1 MGVIDLSPP
10 DLPDIDVPP
19 PPAAPA
25 ASAGSRSDGR
35 MPAAAKAPP
44 ALVTAFESAALKYDI
59 PLNIIMALGE
69 QESRY
74 NPGALGTPT
83 QWGRAKGLM
92 QFLDSTAAR
101 LGINPFDPIQSID
114 AAAMQ
119 LRDRLNRGYSMADAV
134 KEHFAGPDRKK
145 WGSKTARYGEEVLAR
160 AARLKGELAP
170 RYAGRPPSG
179 GPWYAPGA
187 EKGTGSGEVSA
198 DAVSALVGKPSRAK
212 PTSLADT
219 IENPNDV
226 RNIIARRES
235 EAQRKPDEAGLSE
248 VRHPEG
254 TFGNAL
260 AGAATSSGEAL
271 KQAGQ
276 GIRMQF
282 EDAAGPALDR
292 WIARNMPNAPGLS
305 LEGQREAFGR
315 TNTQA
320 DFERSQARA
329 NAATP
334 QFESWWADA
343 AYGGLQSLIQTTP
356 GVAAGIVMGPAAGLS
371 ILGGQTQAQ
380 SYAKYRA
387 RGASP
392 GMALAGGAGEGIV
405 EAGTEMIPMG
415 WLADKFGKVGLRK
428 FLSEYLLREMPTEQV
443 ATFLQDAIDT
453 AVANPDK
460 TWGDFWGE
468 RLDAA
473 GKTAVATLMQSGAF
487 AGANAALGRLA
498 REDVAQSLG
507 MPSSPAPT
515 AQEDAPQPAPPDPM
529 APAEPS
535 PPAPAAPAEPE
546 PVVPP
551 APAPSGPLGRALARG
566 QTPPIQSNSVPNPLD
581 PNAPLAPLVLATDG
595 TEYPVRL
602 LGETDDAIWVKT
614 EGGEELQIPR
624 TDIEAGHVRLVDPAA
639 VKPDLTAEAPA
650 PAPADELPEVVAPAT
665 QPQAPGNL
673 KEELTGSPQDLANS
687 ASDIAEGMKGMA
699 VGISDGLVDMYHA
712 QASAGAVKD
721 KSGTTSPILQ
731 VAKKVRERRGGAE
744 LTRDEVEAIARAVD
758 GVTVTGK
765 ERQAALRGIVE
776 QFAPDR
782 VDPETG
788 EIVEQAAQP
797 APKEPPADPVASMSE
812 EELRA
817 RLRYLASQARTNA
830 GWSKPLLAEKK
841 RVEAAIDAINEAR
854 KASAG
859 AIKAAEAQ
867 AATSPLNDLPE
878 PTEAQK
884 EAGNYSK
891 GHVAI
896 GGLDVS
902 IENPAGTSRR
912 PEWPPL
918 RYTYGYVKRSEGA
931 DGDHVDVFLGP
942 KAADPT
948 NPVFIVDQVNKD
960 GSFDEHKVMVGF
972 GDKGAARRGYLANYE
987 KGWTGLGDI
996 TEMSFDDF
1004 RTWVKDPERTIAPA
1018 GTKVAAAKA
1027 VEPQTP
1033 AAVVEMPSAS
1043 ETPPPTSAPA
1053 VTKPAVKRRA
1063 TDKKNPNP
1071 FVRDG
1076 ERYTVSQDVDYLSA
1090 GATYE
1095 IESAGK
1101 RSAYFRNVERGGGT
1115 PLNNYAIERAM
1126 RDGVMS
1132 IAPEVV
1138 AVAEPGVDPAVG
1150 KVSPAEQGA
1159 TLDAPPAATAA
1170 PVPPA
1175 ESAQTTDDVFS
1186 SNKLFTADKV
1196 EAARARLREK
1206 MNRINSGIDPEVL
1219 VDGMTIAGAYIEAGM
1234 RKFADYA
1241 AAMRADFGERITPYL
1256 LSFWEGA
1263 RNYPGLDTAGM
1274 STPKESRAA
1283 HAELLKPGLPAEEAV
1298 TLGTEVA
1305 RPKREKPAAAGSR
1318 KLRDWGVDRIDGW
1331 MPVEGGENI
1340 DTGEGLKDGL
1350 KDAFLGDA
1358 AAYMRAVAAALRPL
1372 GFEPHPNAK
1381 GEASNPVARR
1391 TGGVAVSG
1399 DVTLHLRHP
1408 ANGTNI
1414 FAIVGAG
1421 SLRGVVPTDGAGV
1434 SLMYRVS
1441 TKEGDKQ
1448 ATAGTNRWAPV
1459 DLSAIDLADT
1469 IAWEVERGQPEIVR
1483 DEVLP
1488 AEEEEAPTATAA
1500 TPPAKIED
1508 FGEKLLGARK
1518 DYAQSLKERMAEAEG
1533 IDVSAEPLSVSWPE
1547 PNYQKLLEDGVE
1559 DYVVASVRALRDA
1572 VPAKP
1577 QKAWKLKG
1585 WAENVRQLRDYAN
1598 GLLNNTETGTAF
1610 RALVK
1615 EPGGKRA
1622 MEELEGAIDL
1632 YLAAGHGQSLK
1643 GLSVRFHHYS
1653 LYRGERDVSIW
1664 AVEKRAKGTG
1674 WSNWPQE
1681 IATGQTKQ
1689 EAIDGF
1695 LAKLATGGLAPK
1707 DSGRAVRFDIYSKR
1721 GVAQRFFIGKK
1732 IGTEY
1737 VDLQS
1742 FDTAAEARTYLR
1754 ANQDALV
1761 AQLTAYRDIPPERRT
1776 VNAPRVGVDH
1786 RSGGDVTPE
1795 LFAERFGFRGVQF
1808 GNYVEDQRRQEDL
1821 NEAYDALL
1829 DMAGVLNV
1837 PARSLSLGGQLG
1849 LAFGARGKGGVGA
1862 ASAHYEP
1869 GNVVINLTKGRGAG
1883 SLAHEWWHALDNYF
1897 SRMGGNAAGF
1907 LTDTG
1912 AADENVRPEMV
1923 WAFRNVMEAIRKSAI
1938 LMRSKELDKRRTRAY
1953 WATDVEM
1960 SARTFESYV
1969 IARLADAEHANDYLA
1984 NVVSPEAFLIPE
1996 AYPYPT
2002 AEEMPAIRAAFD
2014 EFFQAIEARPVG
2026 DDIALFSEAAEP
2038 IAAGDMFASPD
2049 ALKATLDK
2057 SKFGPAIQRWI
2068 DAGRIVLHQSADTL
2082 PIGASRASIR
2092 AFLDGDPVV
2101 TLKGDEFAPDGYPL
2115 TSKVTRWYR
2124 ENGGETVETPGIGE
2138 VSIDAVAVKNSVS
2151 HGLGR
2156 AKAAAFAAVPDV
2168 LRRGKIVHSEPMVG
2182 AYGGGTAYFVAAPIR
2197 MGNQDMIEIVMIRSD
2212 NNAQRMYVH
2221 EVALREVLRQPTF
2234 KTSAYAAEAGMR
2246 SGAGAGAL
2254 RSILQNIYAAK
2265 PEDDASLASQAQ
2277 SGVQGLTT
2285 PDGRIHLVADQLT
2298 EATALP
2304 VLLHEMFHAGVEPLL
2319 GEAKWKPLIQRL
2331 GRLYSNATGLL
2342 VSGER
2347 DVSPFWLA
2355 ALDRVDRA
2363 RPPAAYTA
2371 EEFGAYAIEERAK
2384 LPAGI
2389 RDVVDRLLGVF
2400 KAWMLRRF
2408 GAQAGRVT
2416 SAQLQSLAI
2425 AALRSQP
2432 VAVTN
2437 EAGEV
2442 RYSRRGPTVEEIDAA
2457 TPSIVRS
2464 KLTDAMGGDFNV
2476 LATLPHDVLAG
2487 EFALDHNLTAMKDY
2501 LKLKRQMDSARD
2513 TWHGKTAEVAKAW
2526 LIFQKTA
2533 GNKVNQDMMDLMH
2546 EATLA
2551 GVDPAKP
2558 FVSILTPQDREA
2570 LAAGPD
2576 ASGFEEASERAQI
2589 DRQRRSDHS
2598 DLSKTWDAL
2607 PKKARELYVRVRDT
2621 YREMS
2626 DAFEKALL
2634 DNLSKALDIR
2644 HRQVKDTYDAEV
2656 IRIADSDLSEEAKQA
2671 AFDEAD
2677 KVYNRESRVQRYAKG
2692 ARMTRLR
2699 AFFETRNISGPYF
2712 PLARFG
2718 NYFATARDKE
2728 SGDIVGFSRFETE
2741 GAQQA
2746 FVAEMKKEGYAVEHG
2761 VLGAGGGLRDQV
2773 DPQFVVDVET
2783 ILEGADIS
2791 DAVRD
2796 AVWQRW
2802 LETLPDMSLRK
2813 SRIHRKGTAGFT
2825 TDAMRAFANH
2835 MFHGSHQLARLQHA
2849 LDMEDALDQAEKQA
2863 ERAKD
2868 PNRAKMIVNEMR
2880 RRHAFTM
2887 NPTGSPW
2894 SQFATSMAFIWFLSW
2909 RPSAALA
2916 NLGQTA
2922 VMGVPMLAA
2931 YEGSYRSM
2939 ARASFELTK
2948 ALKDFAAGR
2957 GHAQNAASLSADE
2970 KRAMEAA
2977 YETGVI
2983 DRTQSHDLAGLS
2995 ETGIK
3000 YRPGPAILMEVIS
3013 WSFHHTERLNRE
3025 VTFLAAYRMAR
3036 RKGEGHEQ
3044 AIDTAGDLTWKSHFN
3059 YTNTAR
3065 PRFMQGDV
3073 AKMFLVFR
3081 NFQVNM
3087 LARLIRDTHQAFKGR
3102 SAAERKQARI
3112 QLIGVTGMMMF
3123 SAGITGTWGYGIT
3136 MAIAQAIGA
3145 LMGSDDDPEEEFK
3158 ASVRAT
3164 LGNRLGNAALEGVP
3178 GATLGI
3184 SLSERIGMPDLW
3196 FRSPDRELEGRA
3208 AWEYYA
3214 MQSMGAAVAMG
3225 GNWWAGIDQAVNE
3238 GQIYRGIETAAPN
3251 AIKDPMRLYR
3261 YASEGAVS
3269 LKGDIVKDE
3278 FSTLELFYQ
3287 ALGFTPASLA
3297 RQYEENRANKNKEQR
3312 ITDRRRRILVDFD
3325 KAVRAGSSTADVEKR
3340 IDLFNEAHPSWA
3352 IKAKDVR
3359 RSLRSRERRRAEM
3372 RNGIYI
3378 NPKLAGEMRF
3388 EAADGGGE
3396 EAQE

>member
-1 MGVIDLSPP
+1 MAKSIFQLSPLDAETQRQSQGMGVIDLSPP

-25 ASAGSRSDGR
+25 VSAGARSDGR

-219 IENPNDV
+219 IENPNDL

-235 EAQRKPDEAGLSE
+235 EAQRKPDEGNLMPGQRPGVGDQFRSDVKRGVANVGNLGVGLAALGADLVGADDTADALLQRYIANEAENADKNPAVIGTYKNVHDLGDAGRYALEAVGENLPMLVPSLLSGGLGAIAARKAAERGVVKFIDAQIAKGVSRE
-248 VRHPEG
+248 VAERQAAQFV
-254 TFGNAL
+254 TRRAT
-260 AGAATSSGEAL
+260 AGAAGGAAASSVGMESGSIYGDTFSETGKKAPGLAL
-271 KQAGQ
+271 AFGVPAGLL
-276 GIRMQF
+276 
-282 EDAAGPALDR
+282 DAIEPVYALRRVAGPAVD
-292 WIARNMPNAPGLS
+292 
-305 LEGQREAFGR
+305 Q
-315 TNTQA
+315 
-320 DFERSQARA
+320 
-329 NAATP
+329 
-334 QFESWWADA
+334 
-343 AYGGLQSLIQTTP
+343 
-356 GVAAGIVMGPAAGLS
+356 
-371 ILGGQTQAQ
+371 
-380 SYAKYRA
+380 
-387 RGASP
+387 
-392 GMALAGGAGEGIV
+392 LAGGIIRRIGREAGTQFLI
-405 EAGTEMIPMG
+405 EAGTEGLQTLLEQAPKSIETGQPYWTEELLDQVIDAG
-415 WLADKFGKVGLRK
+415 LKGGIGGGVIGAGSGALSGRARPAPAD
-428 FLSEYLLREMPTEQV
+428 P
-443 ATFLQDAIDT
+443 AID
-453 AVANPDK
+453 AAAISAMSPSQ
-460 TWGDFWGE
+460 
-468 RLDAA
+468 AA
-473 GKTAVATLMQSGAF
+473 GDVD
-487 AGANAALGRLA
+487 AGAA
-498 REDVAQSLG
+498 RTAPVPAEPPV
-507 MPSSPAPT
+507 SPAPQ
-515 AQEDAPQPAPPDPM
+515 A
-529 APAEPS
+529 
-535 PPAPAAPAEPE
+535 AAPAPE
-546 PVVPP
+546 PVAPP
-551 APAPSGPLGRALARG
+551 PPPPSGPLGRALARA
-566 QTPPIQSNSVPNPLD
+566 PIAAPVSTLVPT
-581 PNAPLAPLVLATDG
+581 PLAEDATPQRRVLEADG
-595 TEYPVRL
+595 VNVPVQL
-602 LGETDDAIWVKT
+602 LGETGDALWVRT
-614 EGGEELQIPR
+614 ESGEELQIPR

-639 VKPDLTAEAPA
+639 VKPNLTAEAPA
-650 PAPADELPEVVAPAT
+650 PAPAEELSEVVAPAP
-665 QPQAPGNL
+665 QPRMQDIQQEAP
-673 KEELTGSPQDLANS
+673 
-687 ASDIAEGMKGMA
+687 AS
-699 VGISDGLVDMYHA
+699 S
-712 QASAGAVKD
+712 
-721 KSGTTSPILQ
+721 
-731 VAKKVRERRGGAE
+731 R
-744 LTRDEVEAIARAVD
+744 
-758 GVTVTGK
+758 
-765 ERQAALRGIVE
+765 
-776 QFAPDR
+776 
-782 VDPETG
+782 ETG
-788 EIVEQAAQP
+788 EMFDAETGEVMIAPAKPARPAKVKPSPSTQNTLPAEVESDTAA
-797 APKEPPADPVASMSE
+797 ASMSE
-812 EELRA
+812 ADLRA

-830 GWSKPLLAEKK
+830 GWTKPLLAEKK

-854 KASAG
+854 EASAG

-1018 GTKVAAAKA
+1018 GTKVAAAKV
-1027 VEPQTP
+1027 VEPQAP
-1033 AAVVEMPSAS
+1033 EAVVEEPSAS

-1053 VTKPAVKRRA
+1053 VTKPATQRRP

-1115 PLNNYAIERAM
+1115 SLNNYVIERAM

-1132 IAPEVV
+1132 IAPEVA
-1138 AVAEPGVDPAVG
+1138 AVAEPDADRSVG

-1159 TLDAPPAATAA
+1159 TLDAPPAAIAA

-1219 VDGMTIAGAYIEAGM
+1219 VDGMTIAGAYIEAGV

-1274 STPKESRAA
+1274 STPEESRVA
-1283 HAELLKPGLPAEEAV
+1283 HAELLKPGLPVEEAV

-1305 RPKREKPAAAGSR
+1305 RPKRDKPAAAGSR

-1340 DTGEGLKDGL
+1340 ETGEGLKDGL

-1358 AAYMRAVAAALRPL
+1358 AAYMRSVAAALRPL

-1408 ANGTNI
+1408 ASGTNV

-1441 TKEGDKQ
+1441 TKKGDKQ

-1598 GLLNNTETGTAF
+1598 GLLNNTETGAEF

-1632 YLAAGHGQSLK
+1632 YLAAGHAQSLK

-1653 LYRGERDVSIW
+1653 LYRGERDVSLW

-1695 LAKLATGGLAPK
+1695 LAKLAAGGLAPK

-1721 GVAQRFFIGKK
+1721 GVAQRFYIGKK

-1754 ANQDALV
+1754 ENQDALV
-1761 AQLTAYRDIPPERRT
+1761 AQLAAYRDIPPERRT

-2168 LRRGKIVHSEPMVG
+2168 LRRGKIVHSEPLVG
-2182 AYGGGTAYFVAAPIR
+2182 ASDGGMAYFVAAPIR
-2197 MGNQDMIEIVMIRSD
+2197 MGNQDMVEIVMIKSSR
-2212 NNAQRMYVH
+2212 NAKRMYVH

-2234 KTSAYAAEAGMR
+2234 KTSGQAAGADVH

-2265 PEDDASLASQAQ
+2265 PEDDTSLASQAQ

-2319 GEAKWKPLIQRL
+2319 GEAKWKPLIRRL
-2331 GRLYSNATGLL
+2331 GRLYSNAAGLL

-2416 SAQLQSLAI
+2416 PAQLQSLAI

-2432 VAVTN
+2432 FAVTN

-2457 TPSIVRS
+2457 TPGFLAS
-2464 KLTDAMGGDFNV
+2464 KKADVGRWIHNKITDAMGGRFNI
-2476 LATLPHDVLAG
+2476 LALLPHDVLAA
-2487 EFALDHNLTAMKDY
+2487 EFALDHNLTAISDY
-2501 LKLKRQMDSARD
+2501 LELKQQMDSTRD

-2626 DAFEKALL
+2626 DAFEQALL

-2644 HRQVKDTYDAEV
+2644 HRQVKDTYDAEL

-2718 NYFATARDKE
+2718 DYFATARDKE

-2741 GAQQA
+2741 SAQQA

-2880 RRHAFTM
+2880 HRHAFTM
-2887 NPTGSPW
+2887 NPTGAPW
-2894 SQFATSMAFIWFLSW
+2894 SQRMTSLAFIWFLSW

-2922 VMGVPMLAA
+2922 VLGVPMLAA

-2948 ALKDFAAGR
+2948 ALKDFTEGY
-2957 GHAQNAASLSADE
+2957 GHAQNSSKLSDDE
-2970 KRAMEAA
+2970 KRAMVAA
-2977 YETGVI
+2977 YETGAI

-3000 YRPGPAILMEVIS
+3000 YRPGPAMAMEVIS

-3025 VTFLAAYRMAR
+3025 ITFLAAYRMAR
-3036 RKGEGHEQ
+3036 RKGERHEQ
-3044 AIDTAGDLTWKSHFN
+3044 ATKTAGQLTRKIHFN

-3065 PRFMQGDV
+3065 ARFMQGDV
-3073 AKMFLVFR
+3073 AKAVLVFR

-3112 QLIGVTGMMMF
+3112 QLIGVTGMMML

-3196 FRSPDRELEGRA
+3196 FRSPDREIEGRA

-3214 MQSMGAAVAMG
+3214 IQSMGAAVAMG
-3225 GNWWAGIDQAVNE
+3225 GNWWAGIDQAANE

-3251 AIKDPMRLYR
+3251 ALKDPMRLYR

-3340 IDLFNEAHPSWA
+3340 IDQFNEAHPSWA
-3352 IKAKDVR
+3352 IKPKDVR

>member
-1 MGVIDLSPP
+1 M
-10 DLPDIDVPP
+10 
-19 PPAAPA
+19 
-25 ASAGSRSDGR
+25 
-35 MPAAAKAPP
+35 
-44 ALVTAFESAALKYDI
+44 
-59 PLNIIMALGE
+59 
-69 QESRY
+69 
-74 NPGALGTPT
+74 
-83 QWGRAKGLM
+83 
-92 QFLDSTAAR
+92 
-101 LGINPFDPIQSID
+101 
-114 AAAMQ
+114 
-119 LRDRLNRGYSMADAV
+119 
-134 KEHFAGPDRKK
+134 
-145 WGSKTARYGEEVLAR
+145 
-160 AARLKGELAP
+160 
-170 RYAGRPPSG
+170 
-179 GPWYAPGA
+179 
-187 EKGTGSGEVSA
+187 
-198 DAVSALVGKPSRAK
+198 
-212 PTSLADT
+212 
-219 IENPNDV
+219 
-226 RNIIARRES
+226 
-235 EAQRKPDEAGLSE
+235 
-248 VRHPEG
+248 
-254 TFGNAL
+254 
-260 AGAATSSGEAL
+260 
-271 KQAGQ
+271 
-276 GIRMQF
+276 
-282 EDAAGPALDR
+282 
-292 WIARNMPNAPGLS
+292 
-305 LEGQREAFGR
+305 
-315 TNTQA
+315 
-320 DFERSQARA
+320 
-329 NAATP
+329 
-334 QFESWWADA
+334 
-343 AYGGLQSLIQTTP
+343 
-356 GVAAGIVMGPAAGLS
+356 
-371 ILGGQTQAQ
+371 
-380 SYAKYRA
+380 
-387 RGASP
+387 
-392 GMALAGGAGEGIV
+392 
-405 EAGTEMIPMG
+405 
-415 WLADKFGKVGLRK
+415 
-428 FLSEYLLREMPTEQV
+428 
-443 ATFLQDAIDT
+443 
-453 AVANPDK
+453 
-460 TWGDFWGE
+460 
-468 RLDAA
+468 
-473 GKTAVATLMQSGAF
+473 
-487 AGANAALGRLA
+487 
-498 REDVAQSLG
+498 
-507 MPSSPAPT
+507 
-515 AQEDAPQPAPPDPM
+515 
-529 APAEPS
+529 
-535 PPAPAAPAEPE
+535 
-546 PVVPP
+546 
-551 APAPSGPLGRALARG
+551 
-566 QTPPIQSNSVPNPLD
+566 
-581 PNAPLAPLVLATDG
+581 
-595 TEYPVRL
+595 
-602 LGETDDAIWVKT
+602 
-614 EGGEELQIPR
+614 
-624 TDIEAGHVRLVDPAA
+624 
-639 VKPDLTAEAPA
+639 
-650 PAPADELPEVVAPAT
+650 
-665 QPQAPGNL
+665 
-673 KEELTGSPQDLANS
+673 
-687 ASDIAEGMKGMA
+687 
-699 VGISDGLVDMYHA
+699 
-712 QASAGAVKD
+712 
-721 KSGTTSPILQ
+721 
-731 VAKKVRERRGGAE
+731 
-744 LTRDEVEAIARAVD
+744 
-758 GVTVTGK
+758 
-765 ERQAALRGIVE
+765 
-776 QFAPDR
+776 
-782 VDPETG
+782 
-788 EIVEQAAQP
+788 
-797 APKEPPADPVASMSE
+797 
-812 EELRA
+812 
-817 RLRYLASQARTNA
+817 
-830 GWSKPLLAEKK
+830 
-841 RVEAAIDAINEAR
+841 
-854 KASAG
+854 
-859 AIKAAEAQ
+859 
-867 AATSPLNDLPE
+867 
-878 PTEAQK
+878 
-884 EAGNYSK
+884 
-891 GHVAI
+891 
-896 GGLDVS
+896 
-902 IENPAGTSRR
+902 
-912 PEWPPL
+912 
-918 RYTYGYVKRSEGA
+918 KRSEGA

-1053 VTKPAVKRRA
+1053 VTKPAVERRP
-1063 TDKKNPNP
+1063 TSKKSPNP

-1115 PLNNYAIERAM
+1115 SLNNYVIERAM

-1138 AVAEPGVDPAVG
+1138 AVEEPEADRAVSEG
-1150 KVSPAEQGA
+1150 SPAEQGA
-1159 TLDAPPAATAA
+1159 TLDAPPVATAE

-1219 VDGMTIAGAYIEAGM
+1219 VDGMTIAGAYIEAGV

-1263 RNYPGLDTAGM
+1263 RNYPGLDTVGM
-1274 STPKESRAA
+1274 STPEDSRAA
-1283 HAELLKPGLPAEEAV
+1283 HAELVKPGLPAEEAV

-1358 AAYMRAVAAALRPL
+1358 AAYMRSVAAALRPL

-1381 GEASNPVARR
+1381 GEATNPVARR

-1408 ANGTNI
+1408 ASGTNV

-1441 TKEGDKQ
+1441 AKEGDKQ
-1448 ATAGTNRWAPV
+1448 ATSGTNRWAPV

-1483 DEVLP
+1483 GEVLP

-1533 IDVSAEPLSVSWPE
+1533 IDVSTEPLSVSWPE
-1547 PNYQKLLEDGVE
+1547 PNYQKLLDDGVE

-1598 GLLNNTETGTAF
+1598 GLLNNTETGAEF

-1632 YLAAGHGQSLK
+1632 YLAAGHAQSLK

-1653 LYRGERDVSIW
+1653 LYRGERDVSLW

-1721 GVAQRFFIGKK
+1721 GVAQRFYIGKK

-1754 ANQDALV
+1754 ENQDALV
-1761 AQLTAYRDIPPERRT
+1761 AQLAAYRDIPPERRT

-1837 PARSLSLGGQLG
+1837 PARALSLGGQLG

-2068 DAGRIVLHQSADTL
+2068 DAGRIVLHQSAETL

-2168 LRRGKIVHSEPMVG
+2168 LRRGKIVHSEPIAG
-2182 AYGGGTAYFVAAPIR
+2182 ARSEGTAYFVAAPIR
-2197 MGNQDMIEIVMIRSD
+2197 MGGQDMIEIVMIKSD
-2212 NNAQRMYVH
+2212 KNAKRMYVH

-2234 KTSAYAAEAGMR
+2234 KTSADAAEAGVR

-2265 PEDDASLASQAQ
+2265 PEDDTSLASQAQ

-2298 EATALP
+2298 DATALP

-2331 GRLYSNATGLL
+2331 GRLYSNAAGLL

-2416 SAQLQSLAI
+2416 PAQLQSLAI

-2432 VAVTN
+2432 FAVTN
-2437 EAGEV
+2437 ESGEV
-2442 RYSRRGPTVEEIDAA
+2442 RYSRRGPTVEAIDAA

-2464 KLTDAMGGDFNV
+2464 KMTDAMGGDFNV

-2644 HRQVKDTYDAEV
+2644 HRQVKDTYDAEL

-2718 NYFATARDKE
+2718 NYSATARDKE

-2894 SQFATSMAFIWFLSW
+2894 SQAATSMAFIWFLSW

-2931 YEGSYRSM
+2931 YDGSYRSM

-3044 AIDTAGDLTWKSHFN
+3044 AIDIAGDLTWKSHFN

-3112 QLIGVTGMMMF
+3112 QLIGVTGMMML

-3214 MQSMGAAVAMG
+3214 IQSMGAAVAMG

-3238 GQIYRGIETAAPN
+3238 GQIYRGVETAAPN

-3340 IDLFNEAHPSWA
+3340 IDQFNEAHPSWA

-3359 RSLRSRERRRAEM
+3359 RSLRARERRRAEM

-3378 NPKLAGEMRF
+3378 NPKLAGELRF
-3388 EAADGGGE
+3388 ESADGSGE
-3396 EAQE
+3396 GAE

>member
-25 ASAGSRSDGR
+25 VSAGARSDGR

-235 EAQRKPDEAGLSE
+235 EAQRKPDEGNLMPGQRPGVGDQFRSDVKRGVANVGNLGVGLAALGADLVGADDTADALLQRYIANEAENADKNPAVIGTYKNVHDLGDAGRYALEAVGENLPMLVPSLLSGGLGAVAARKAAERGVVKFIDAQIAKGVSRE
-248 VRHPEG
+248 VAERQAAQFV
-254 TFGNAL
+254 TRRAT
-260 AGAATSSGEAL
+260 AGAAGGAAASSVGMESGSIYGDTFSETG
-271 KQAGQ
+271 KK
-276 GIRMQF
+276 
-282 EDAAGPALDR
+282 
-292 WIARNMPNAPGLS
+292 APGLA
-305 LEGQREAFGR
+305 LAFGVP
-315 TNTQA
+315 A
-320 DFERSQARA
+320 GLL
-329 NAATP
+329 
-334 QFESWWADA
+334 DA
-343 AYGGLQSLIQTTP
+343 IEPVYALRR
-356 GVAAGIVMGPAAGLS
+356 VVGPAVD
-371 ILGGQTQAQ
+371 Q
-380 SYAKYRA
+380 
-387 RGASP
+387 
-392 GMALAGGAGEGIV
+392 LAGGIIRRIGREAGTQFLI
-405 EAGTEMIPMG
+405 EAGTEGLQTLLEQAPKSIETGQPYWTEELLDQVIDAG
-415 WLADKFGKVGLRK
+415 LKGGIGGGVIGAGSGALSGRARPAPAD
-428 FLSEYLLREMPTEQV
+428 P
-443 ATFLQDAIDT
+443 AID
-453 AVANPDK
+453 AAAISAMSPSQ
-460 TWGDFWGE
+460 
-468 RLDAA
+468 AA
-473 GKTAVATLMQSGAF
+473 GDVD
-487 AGANAALGRLA
+487 AGAA
-498 REDVAQSLG
+498 RTAPVPAEPPV
-507 MPSSPAPT
+507 SPAPQ
-515 AQEDAPQPAPPDPM
+515 A
-529 APAEPS
+529 
-535 PPAPAAPAEPE
+535 AAPAPE
-546 PVVPP
+546 PVAPP
-551 APAPSGPLGRALARG
+551 PPPPSGPLGRALARA
-566 QTPPIQSNSVPNPLD
+566 PIAAPVSTLVPT
-581 PNAPLAPLVLATDG
+581 PLAEDATPQRMVLEADG
-595 TEYPVRL
+595 VNVPVQL
-602 LGETDDAIWVKT
+602 LGETGDALWVRT
-614 EGGEELQIPR
+614 ESGEELQIPR

-650 PAPADELPEVVAPAT
+650 PAPAEELPEVVAPAP
-665 QPQAPGNL
+665 QPQTQDIQQEAP
-673 KEELTGSPQDLANS
+673 
-687 ASDIAEGMKGMA
+687 AS
-699 VGISDGLVDMYHA
+699 S
-712 QASAGAVKD
+712 
-721 KSGTTSPILQ
+721 
-731 VAKKVRERRGGAE
+731 
-744 LTRDEVEAIARAVD
+744 
-758 GVTVTGK
+758 
-765 ERQAALRGIVE
+765 
-776 QFAPDR
+776 
-782 VDPETG
+782 PETG
-788 EIVEQAAQP
+788 EMFDAETGEVMIAPAKPARPAKVKP
-797 APKEPPADPVASMSE
+797 APSAQNTAPAEVESNAAAASMSE
-812 EELRA
+812 ADLRA

-830 GWSKPLLAEKK
+830 GWTKPLLAEKK

-854 KASAG
+854 EASAD

-1004 RTWVKDPERTIAPA
+1004 RTWVKDPARTIAPA
-1018 GTKVAAAKA
+1018 GTKVSAAKV
-1027 VEPQTP
+1027 VEPQAP
-1033 AAVVEMPSAS
+1033 EAVVEEPSAS

-1053 VTKPAVKRRA
+1053 VTKPATQRRP

-1071 FVRDG
+1071 FVRDS

-1115 PLNNYAIERAM
+1115 SLNNYVIERAM

-1138 AVAEPGVDPAVG
+1138 AVAEPDADRSVG

-1219 VDGMTIAGAYIEAGM
+1219 VDGMTIAGAYIEAGV

-1263 RNYPGLDTAGM
+1263 RNYPDLDTAGM
-1274 STPKESRAA
+1274 STPEESRAA

-1358 AAYMRAVAAALRPL
+1358 AAYMRSVAAALRPL

-1408 ANGTNI
+1408 ASGTNV

-1469 IAWEVERGQPEIVR
+1469 IAWEVDRGQPEIVR
-1483 DEVLP
+1483 VQPTVKQDAAPDAGLGPASMISFLPANGTPGIELIREGDGFVSAVFRSDDGAAQGVVRVAESQDAKAAGDEISTFVTPEFRRQGIASQLYDALIDAGVPVDQISGTGDVTPDGSAFINARRASAEVRRRDEVP
-1488 AEEEEAPTATAA
+1488 EEEAP
-1500 TPPAKIED
+1500 
-1508 FGEKLLGARK
+1508 
-1518 DYAQSLKERMAEAEG
+1518 AEA
-1533 IDVSAEPLSVSWPE
+1533 SEP
-1547 PNYQKLLEDGVE
+1547 
-1559 DYVVASVRALRDA
+1559 
-1572 VPAKP
+1572 
-1577 QKAWKLKG
+1577 
-1585 WAENVRQLRDYAN
+1585 
-1598 GLLNNTETGTAF
+1598 
-1610 RALVK
+1610 
-1615 EPGGKRA
+1615 
-1622 MEELEGAIDL
+1622 
-1632 YLAAGHGQSLK
+1632 
-1643 GLSVRFHHYS
+1643 
-1653 LYRGERDVSIW
+1653 
-1664 AVEKRAKGTG
+1664 
-1674 WSNWPQE
+1674 
-1681 IATGQTKQ
+1681 
-1689 EAIDGF
+1689 
-1695 LAKLATGGLAPK
+1695 
-1707 DSGRAVRFDIYSKR
+1707 
-1721 GVAQRFFIGKK
+1721 
-1732 IGTEY
+1732 
-1737 VDLQS
+1737 
-1742 FDTAAEARTYLR
+1742 
-1754 ANQDALV
+1754 
-1761 AQLTAYRDIPPERRT
+1761 
-1776 VNAPRVGVDH
+1776 VN
-1786 RSGGDVTPE
+1786 
-1795 LFAERFGFRGVQF
+1795 
-1808 GNYVEDQRRQEDL
+1808 
-1821 NEAYDALL
+1821 
-1829 DMAGVLNV
+1829 
-1837 PARSLSLGGQLG
+1837 
-1849 LAFGARGKGGVGA
+1849 
-1862 ASAHYEP
+1862 
-1869 GNVVINLTKGRGAG
+1869 
-1883 SLAHEWWHALDNYF
+1883 
-1897 SRMGGNAAGF
+1897 
-1907 LTDTG
+1907 
-1912 AADENVRPEMV
+1912 
-1923 WAFRNVMEAIRKSAI
+1923 
-1938 LMRSKELDKRRTRAY
+1938 
-1953 WATDVEM
+1953 
-1960 SARTFESYV
+1960 
-1969 IARLADAEHANDYLA
+1969 
-1984 NVVSPEAFLIPE
+1984 
-1996 AYPYPT
+1996 
-2002 AEEMPAIRAAFD
+2002 
-2014 EFFQAIEARPVG
+2014 
-2026 DDIALFSEAAEP
+2026 DDIDLFSEALEP
-2038 IAAGDMFASPD
+2038 IPAGDMFASPD

-2168 LRRGKIVHSEPMVG
+2168 LRRGKIVHSEPLIG
-2182 AYGGGTAYFVAAPIR
+2182 ASDGGMAYFVAAPIR
-2197 MGNQDMIEIVMIRSD
+2197 MGNQDMVEIVMIKSSR
-2212 NNAQRMYVH
+2212 NAKRMYVH
-2221 EVALREVLRQPTF
+2221 EVALREVLRQPAF
-2234 KTSAYAAEAGMR
+2234 KTSGQAAGADVH

-2254 RSILQNIYAAK
+2254 RNILQNIYAAK

-2277 SGVQGLTT
+2277 AGVQGLTT

-2331 GRLYSNATGLL
+2331 GRLYSNAAGLL

-2416 SAQLQSLAI
+2416 PAQLQSLAI

-2432 VAVTN
+2432 FAVTN

-2457 TPSIVRS
+2457 TPGFLAS
-2464 KLTDAMGGDFNV
+2464 KKADVGRWIHNKITDAMGGRFNI
-2476 LATLPHDVLAG
+2476 LALLPHDVLAA
-2487 EFALDHNLTAMKDY
+2487 EFALDHNLTAISDY
-2501 LKLKRQMDSARD
+2501 LELKQQMDSTRD
-2513 TWHGKTAEVAKAW
+2513 TWHGKTADVAKSW
-2526 LIFQKTA
+2526 LIFQKTN
-2533 GNKVNQDMMDLMH
+2533 GNHVNQDMMDLMH
-2546 EATLA
+2546 DATLA

-2558 FVSILTPQDREA
+2558 FTSILTPQDRET

-2607 PKKARELYVRVRDT
+2607 PKKAKELYVRVRDT

-2644 HRQVKDTYDAEV
+2644 HRQVKDTYDAEM

-2718 NYFATARDKE
+2718 DYFATARDKE

-2741 GAQQA
+2741 SAQQA

-2880 RRHAFTM
+2880 HRHAFTM
-2887 NPTGSPW
+2887 NPTGAPW
-2894 SQFATSMAFIWFLSW
+2894 SQRMTSLAFIWFLSW

-2922 VMGVPMLAA
+2922 VLGVPMLAA

-2948 ALKDFAAGR
+2948 ALKDFTEGY
-2957 GHAQNAASLSADE
+2957 GHAQNSSKLSDDE
-2970 KRAMEAA
+2970 KRAMVAA
-2977 YETGVI
+2977 YETGAI

-3000 YRPGPAILMEVIS
+3000 YRPGPAMAMEVIS

-3025 VTFLAAYRMAR
+3025 ITFLAAYRMAR
-3036 RKGEGHEQ
+3036 RKGERHEQ
-3044 AIDTAGDLTWKSHFN
+3044 ATKTAGQLTRKIHFN

-3065 PRFMQGDV
+3065 ARFMQGDV
-3073 AKMFLVFR
+3073 AKAVLVFR

-3112 QLIGVTGMMMF
+3112 QLIGVTGMMML

-3214 MQSMGAAVAMG
+3214 IQSMGAAVAMG

-3278 FSTLELFYQ
+3278 FSSLELFYQ

-3340 IDLFNEAHPSWA
+3340 IDRFNEAHPSWA

>member
-1 MGVIDLSPP
+1 MGVIDLSTP

-19 PPAAPA
+19 PPASPA
-25 ASAGSRSDGR
+25 VSAGARSDGR

-170 RYAGRPPSG
+170 RYAGLPPSG

-187 EKGTGSGEVSA
+187 EKGAGSGEVSA
-198 DAVSALVGKPSRAK
+198 DAISAVVGKPSRAK

-219 IENPNDV
+219 IENPNDL

-235 EAQRKPDEAGLSE
+235 EGRRKPDEAGLSE

-507 MPSSPAPT
+507 MPSPPAPI
-515 AQEDAPQPAPPDPM
+515 AQEGAPQPA
-529 APAEPS
+529 APAPLASTEPS
-535 PPAPAAPAEPE
+535 VPAAAAPTEPV
-546 PVVPP
+546 PVVP
-551 APAPSGPLGRALARG
+551 PAPSGPLGRALARG

-581 PNAPLAPLVLATDG
+581 PNTPLAPLVLATDG
-595 TEYPVRL
+595 VEYPVRL

-639 VKPDLTAEAPA
+639 VKPDLTAEAPSPA
-650 PAPADELPEVVAPAT
+650 PSPAPADELQEVVSPAP

-673 KEELTGSPQDLANS
+673 KEELTGSTATDDLFDA
-687 ASDIAEGMKGMA
+687 D
-699 VGISDGLVDMYHA
+699 
-712 QASAGAVKD
+712 
-721 KSGTTSPILQ
+721 
-731 VAKKVRERRGGAE
+731 
-744 LTRDEVEAIARAVD
+744 
-758 GVTVTGK
+758 
-765 ERQAALRGIVE
+765 
-776 QFAPDR
+776 
-782 VDPETG
+782 TG
-788 EIVEQAAQP
+788 EVMVAPAKPARPAKVKPSPSTQNMAPAEVKSDTAA
-797 APKEPPADPVASMSE
+797 ASMSE
-812 EELRA
+812 ADLRA

-830 GWSKPLLAEKK
+830 GWTKPLLAEKK

-854 KASAG
+854 EAPSD

-948 NPVFIVDQVNKD
+948 NPVFIVDQVNQD
-960 GSFDEHKVMVGF
+960 GSFDEHKVMIGF

-1018 GTKVAAAKA
+1018 GTKVAAAKV
-1027 VEPQTP
+1027 VEPQAP
-1033 AAVVEMPSAS
+1033 EAVVEEPSAS

-1053 VTKPAVKRRA
+1053 VTKPATQRRP

-1115 PLNNYAIERAM
+1115 SLNNYVIERTM

-1132 IAPEVV
+1132 IAPEVA
-1138 AVAEPGVDPAVG
+1138 AVAEPDADRSVD

-1219 VDGMTIAGAYIEAGM
+1219 VDGMTIAGAYIEAGV

-1274 STPKESRAA
+1274 STPEESRVA

-1305 RPKREKPAAAGSR
+1305 TPKREKPAAAGSR

-1331 MPVEGGENI
+1331 MPLEGGENV

-1358 AAYMRAVAAALRPL
+1358 AAYMRSVAAALRPL

-1408 ANGTNI
+1408 ASGTNV

-1488 AEEEEAPTATAA
+1488 AEEEAPTATAA

-1598 GLLNNTETGTAF
+1598 GLLNNTETGAAF

-1632 YLAAGHGQSLK
+1632 YLAAGHAQSLK

-1653 LYRGERDVSIW
+1653 LYRGVRDVSLW

-1695 LAKLATGGLAPK
+1695 LAKLSAGGLAPK
-1707 DSGRAVRFDIYSKR
+1707 DSRRAVRFDIYSKR
-1721 GVAQRFFIGKK
+1721 GVAQRFYIGKK

-1754 ANQDALV
+1754 ENQDALV
-1761 AQLTAYRDIPPERRT
+1761 AQLAAYRDIPPERRT

-1912 AADENVRPEMV
+1912 AANENVRPEMV

-2168 LRRGKIVHSEPMVG
+2168 LRRGKIVHSEPIAG
-2182 AYGGGTAYFVAAPIR
+2182 ARSEGTAYFVAAPIR
-2197 MGNQDMIEIVMIRSD
+2197 MGGQDMIEIVMIKSD
-2212 NNAQRMYVH
+2212 KNAKRMYVH

-2234 KTSAYAAEAGMR
+2234 KTSADAAEAGVR

-2265 PEDDASLASQAQ
+2265 PEDDTSLASQAQ
-2277 SGVQGLTT
+2277 AGVQGLTT

-2331 GRLYSNATGLL
+2331 GRLYSNAAGLL

-2389 RDVVDRLLGVF
+2389 RDVIDRLLGVF

-2416 SAQLQSLAI
+2416 PAQLQSLAI

-2432 VAVTN
+2432 FAVTD
-2437 EAGEV
+2437 ERGEV

-2457 TPSIVRS
+2457 TPGFLAS
-2464 KLTDAMGGDFNV
+2464 KKADVGRWIHNKITDAMGGRFNI
-2476 LATLPHDVLAG
+2476 LALLPHDVLAA
-2487 EFALDHNLTAMKDY
+2487 EFALDHNLTAISDY
-2501 LKLKRQMDSARD
+2501 LELKQQMDSTRD
-2513 TWHGKTAEVAKAW
+2513 TWHGKTADVAKSW
-2526 LIFQKTA
+2526 LIFQKTN
-2533 GNKVNQDMMDLMH
+2533 GNHVNQDMMDLMH
-2546 EATLA
+2546 DATLA

-2558 FVSILTPQDREA
+2558 FTSILTPQDREA

-2598 DLSKTWDAL
+2598 DLSKAWDAL
-2607 PKKARELYVRVRDT
+2607 PKKAKEIYVRVRDT

-2644 HRQVKDTYDAEV
+2644 HRQVKDTYDAELM
-2656 IRIADSDLSEEAKQA
+2656 RIADSDLSEEAKQA

-2718 NYFATARDKE
+2718 DYFATARDKE

-2741 GAQQA
+2741 SAQQA

-2849 LDMEDALDQAEKQA
+2849 LDMEDSLDQAEKQA
-2863 ERAKD
+2863 ERTKD

-2880 RRHAFTM
+2880 HRHAFTM
-2887 NPTGSPW
+2887 NPTGAPW
-2894 SQFATSMAFIWFLSW
+2894 SQRMTSLAFIWFLSW

-2922 VMGVPMLAA
+2922 VLGVPMLAA

-2948 ALKDFAAGR
+2948 ALKDFTEGY
-2957 GHAQNAASLSADE
+2957 GHAQNSSKLSDDE
-2970 KRAMEAA
+2970 KRAMVAA
-2977 YETGVI
+2977 YETGAI

-3000 YRPGPAILMEVIS
+3000 YRPGPAMAMEVIS

-3025 VTFLAAYRMAR
+3025 ITFLAAYRMAR
-3036 RKGEGHEQ
+3036 RKGERHEQ
-3044 AIDTAGDLTWKSHFN
+3044 ATKTAGQLTRKIHFN

-3065 PRFMQGDV
+3065 ARFMQSDV
-3073 AKMFLVFR
+3073 AKAVLVFR

-3112 QLIGVTGMMMF
+3112 QLIGVTGMMML

-3196 FRSPDRELEGRA
+3196 FQSPDRELEGRA

-3214 MQSMGAAVAMG
+3214 IKSMGAAVAMG

-3325 KAVRAGSSTADVEKR
+3325 KAVRAGSSTADLEKR
-3340 IDLFNEAHPSWA
+3340 IDRFNEAHPSWA

-3388 EAADGGGE
+3388 QAADGGGE

>member
-25 ASAGSRSDGR
+25 VSAGAHSDGR

-187 EKGTGSGEVSA
+187 EKGAGSGDVSA

-219 IENPNDV
+219 IENPNDL

-235 EAQRKPDEAGLSE
+235 EAQRKPDEGNLMPGQRLGVGDQFRSDVKRGVANVGNLGVGLAALGADLVGADDTADALLQRYIANEAENADKNPAVIGTYKNVHDLGDAGRYALEAVGENLPMLVPSLLSGGLGAVAARKAAERGVVKFIDAQIAKGVSRE
-248 VRHPEG
+248 VAERQAAQFV
-254 TFGNAL
+254 TRRAT
-260 AGAATSSGEAL
+260 AGAAGGAAASSVGMESGSIYGDTFSETGKKAPGLAL
-271 KQAGQ
+271 AFGVPAGLL
-276 GIRMQF
+276 
-282 EDAAGPALDR
+282 DAIEPVYALRRVAGPAVD
-292 WIARNMPNAPGLS
+292 
-305 LEGQREAFGR
+305 Q
-315 TNTQA
+315 
-320 DFERSQARA
+320 
-329 NAATP
+329 
-334 QFESWWADA
+334 
-343 AYGGLQSLIQTTP
+343 
-356 GVAAGIVMGPAAGLS
+356 
-371 ILGGQTQAQ
+371 
-380 SYAKYRA
+380 
-387 RGASP
+387 
-392 GMALAGGAGEGIV
+392 LAGGIIRRIGREAGTQFLI
-405 EAGTEMIPMG
+405 EAGTEGLQTLLEQAPKSIETGQPYWTEELLDQVIDAG
-415 WLADKFGKVGLRK
+415 LKGGIGGGVIGAGSGALSGRARPAPAD
-428 FLSEYLLREMPTEQV
+428 P
-443 ATFLQDAIDT
+443 AIDAT
-453 AVANPDK
+453 AISAMSPSQ
-460 TWGDFWGE
+460 
-468 RLDAA
+468 AA
-473 GKTAVATLMQSGAF
+473 GDVD
-487 AGANAALGRLA
+487 AGAA
-498 REDVAQSLG
+498 RTAPVPAEPPV
-507 MPSSPAPT
+507 SPAPQ
-515 AQEDAPQPAPPDPM
+515 A
-529 APAEPS
+529 
-535 PPAPAAPAEPE
+535 AAPAPE
-546 PVVPP
+546 PVAPP
-551 APAPSGPLGRALARG
+551 PPPPSGPLGRALGRA
-566 QTPPIQSNSVPNPLD
+566 PIAAPVSTLVPT
-581 PNAPLAPLVLATDG
+581 PLAEDATPQRMVLEADG
-595 TEYPVRL
+595 VNVPVQL
-602 LGETDDAIWVKT
+602 LGETGDALWVRT
-614 EGGEELQIPR
+614 ESGEELQIPR

-639 VKPDLTAEAPA
+639 VKPNLTAEAPA
-650 PAPADELPEVVAPAT
+650 PAPAEELSEVVAPAP
-665 QPQAPGNL
+665 QPQMQDIQQEAP
-673 KEELTGSPQDLANS
+673 
-687 ASDIAEGMKGMA
+687 AS
-699 VGISDGLVDMYHA
+699 S
-712 QASAGAVKD
+712 
-721 KSGTTSPILQ
+721 
-731 VAKKVRERRGGAE
+731 R
-744 LTRDEVEAIARAVD
+744 
-758 GVTVTGK
+758 
-765 ERQAALRGIVE
+765 
-776 QFAPDR
+776 
-782 VDPETG
+782 ETG
-788 EIVEQAAQP
+788 EMFDAETGEVMIAPAKPARPAKVKPSPSTQNTLPAEVADTAA
-797 APKEPPADPVASMSE
+797 ASMSE
-812 EELRA
+812 ADLRA

-830 GWSKPLLAEKK
+830 GWTKPLLAEKK

-854 KASAG
+854 EAPAD
-859 AIKAAEAQ
+859 AIREAEAQ
-867 AATSPLNDLPE
+867 AATSHHNDLPE

-884 EAGNYSK
+884 AAGNYK
-891 GHVAI
+891 LGHVSI

-1018 GTKVAAAKA
+1018 GTKVAAAKV
-1027 VEPQTP
+1027 VEPQAP
-1033 AAVVEMPSAS
+1033 EAVVEEPSAS

-1053 VTKPAVKRRA
+1053 VTKPATQRRP

-1115 PLNNYAIERAM
+1115 SLNNYVIERAM

-1138 AVAEPGVDPAVG
+1138 AAAEPDADRSVG

-1219 VDGMTIAGAYIEAGM
+1219 VDGMTIAGAYIEAGV

-1263 RNYPGLDTAGM
+1263 RNYPGLDTADM
-1274 STPKESRAA
+1274 STPEESRAA
-1283 HAELLKPGLPAEEAV
+1283 HAELLKPGLPVEEAV

-1331 MPVEGGENI
+1331 MPVEGGENV
-1340 DTGEGLKDGL
+1340 DTGDGLKDGL

-1358 AAYMRAVAAALRPL
+1358 AAYMRSVAAALRPL

-1408 ANGTNI
+1408 ASGTNV

-1483 DEVLP
+1483 GEVLP
-1488 AEEEEAPTATAA
+1488 AEEEGAPTAPAA

-1518 DYAQSLKERMAEAEG
+1518 DYAQSLKGRMAEAEG

-1598 GLLNNTETGTAF
+1598 GLLNNTETGSEF

-1615 EPGGKRA
+1615 EPGGKRV

-1632 YLAAGHGQSLK
+1632 YLAAGHAQSLK

-1653 LYRGERDVSIW
+1653 LYRGERDVSLW

-1721 GVAQRFFIGKK
+1721 GVAQRFYIGKK

-1754 ANQDALV
+1754 ENQDALV

-1923 WAFRNVMEAIRKSAI
+1923 WAFRSVMEAIRKSAI

-2057 SKFGPAIQRWI
+2057 SRFGPAIQRWI

-2168 LRRGKIVHSEPMVG
+2168 LRRGKIVHSEPITG
-2182 AYGGGTAYFVAAPIR
+2182 ARSEGTAYFVAAPIR
-2197 MGNQDMIEIVMIRSD
+2197 MGGQDMIEIVMIKSD
-2212 NNAQRMYVH
+2212 KNAKRMYVH

-2234 KTSAYAAEAGMR
+2234 KTSADAAEAGVR

-2265 PEDDASLASQAQ
+2265 PEDDGSLASQAQ

-2319 GEAKWKPLIQRL
+2319 GEAKWKPLIRRL
-2331 GRLYSNATGLL
+2331 GRLYSNAAGLL

-2416 SAQLQSLAI
+2416 PAQLQSLAI

-2432 VAVTN
+2432 FAVTN
-2437 EAGEV
+2437 ESGEV
-2442 RYSRRGPTVEEIDAA
+2442 RYSRRGPTVEAIDAA

-2644 HRQVKDTYDAEV
+2644 HRQVKDTYDAEL

-2728 SGDIVGFSRFETE
+2728 SGEIVGFSRFETE

-3044 AIDTAGDLTWKSHFN
+3044 AIDIAGDLTWKSHFN

-3112 QLIGVTGMMMF
+3112 QLIGVTGMMML

-3214 MQSMGAAVAMG
+3214 IQSMGAAVAMG

-3238 GQIYRGIETAAPN
+3238 GQIYRGVETAAPN

-3340 IDLFNEAHPSWA
+3340 IDQFNEAHPSWA

-3359 RSLRSRERRRAEM
+3359 RSLRARERRRAEM

-3378 NPKLAGEMRF
+3378 NPKLAGELRF
-3388 EAADGGGE
+3388 ESADGSSEGVE
-3396 EAQE
+3396 

>member
-1 MGVIDLSPP
+1 MTALAKSIFQLSPLDAETQRQSQGMGVIDLSPP
-10 DLPDIDVPP
+10 ALPDIDVPP

-25 ASAGSRSDGR
+25 ASAASNRGDGR
-35 MPAAAKAPP
+35 MPGAAKAPD
-44 ALVTAFESAALKYDI
+44 ALMPVFEAAALKYDVPI
-59 PLNIIMALGE
+59 NVLMALAE
-69 QESRY
+69 KESTY
-74 NPGALGTPT
+74 NPMAYGVQT
-83 QWGRAKGLM
+83 QFGHAKGIM
-92 QFLDSTAAR
+92 QYLDSTATR
-101 LGINPFDPIQSID
+101 LGINPYDPVQSIN

-119 LRDRLNRGYSMADAV
+119 LGERLRKGYTMRDAIM
-134 KEHFAGPDRKK
+134 EHFGGTNRAGWKAGTR
-145 WGSKTARYGEEVLAR
+145 RYGDQVTAI
-160 AARLKGELAP
+160 AQRLKGELAS
-170 RYAGRPPSG
+170 RYGSKPPSG

-187 EKGTGSGEVSA
+187 EKGAGSGEVSA

-219 IENPNDV
+219 IENPNDL

-235 EAQRKPDEAGLSE
+235 EAQRKPDEGNLMPGQRPGVGDQFRSDVKRGVANVGNLGVGLAALGADLVGADDTADALLQRYIANEAENADKNPAVIGTYKNVHDLGDAGRYALEAVGENLPMLVPSLLSGGLGAVAARKAAERGVVKFIDAQIAKGVSRE
-248 VRHPEG
+248 VAERQAAQFV
-254 TFGNAL
+254 TRRAT
-260 AGAATSSGEAL
+260 AGAAGGAAASSVGMESGSIYGDTFSETGKKAPGLAL
-271 KQAGQ
+271 TFGVPAGLL
-276 GIRMQF
+276 
-282 EDAAGPALDR
+282 DAIEPVYALRRVAGPAVD
-292 WIARNMPNAPGLS
+292 
-305 LEGQREAFGR
+305 Q
-315 TNTQA
+315 
-320 DFERSQARA
+320 
-329 NAATP
+329 
-334 QFESWWADA
+334 
-343 AYGGLQSLIQTTP
+343 
-356 GVAAGIVMGPAAGLS
+356 
-371 ILGGQTQAQ
+371 
-380 SYAKYRA
+380 
-387 RGASP
+387 
-392 GMALAGGAGEGIV
+392 LAGGIIRRIGREAGTQFLI
-405 EAGTEMIPMG
+405 EAGTEGLQTLLEQAPKSIETGQPYWTEELLDQVIDAG
-415 WLADKFGKVGLRK
+415 LKGGIGGGVIGAGSGALSGRARPAPAD
-428 FLSEYLLREMPTEQV
+428 P
-443 ATFLQDAIDT
+443 AID
-453 AVANPDK
+453 AAAISAMSPSQ
-460 TWGDFWGE
+460 
-468 RLDAA
+468 AA
-473 GKTAVATLMQSGAF
+473 GDVD
-487 AGANAALGRLA
+487 AGAA
-498 REDVAQSLG
+498 RTAPVPAEPPV
-507 MPSSPAPT
+507 SPAPQ
-515 AQEDAPQPAPPDPM
+515 A
-529 APAEPS
+529 
-535 PPAPAAPAEPE
+535 AAPAPE
-546 PVVPP
+546 PVAPP
-551 APAPSGPLGRALARG
+551 PPPPSGPLGRALARA
-566 QTPPIQSNSVPNPLD
+566 PIAAPVSTLVPT
-581 PNAPLAPLVLATDG
+581 PLAEDATPQRMVLEADG
-595 TEYPVRL
+595 VNVPVQL
-602 LGETDDAIWVKT
+602 LGETGDALWVRT
-614 EGGEELQIPR
+614 ESGEELQIPR
-624 TDIEAGHVRLVDPAA
+624 ADIEAGHVRLVDPEA

-650 PAPADELPEVVAPAT
+650 PAPAEELPEVVAPAPQPRT
-665 QPQAPGNL
+665 QDIQQEAP
-673 KEELTGSPQDLANS
+673 
-687 ASDIAEGMKGMA
+687 AS
-699 VGISDGLVDMYHA
+699 S
-712 QASAGAVKD
+712 
-721 KSGTTSPILQ
+721 
-731 VAKKVRERRGGAE
+731 R
-744 LTRDEVEAIARAVD
+744 
-758 GVTVTGK
+758 
-765 ERQAALRGIVE
+765 
-776 QFAPDR
+776 
-782 VDPETG
+782 ETG
-788 EIVEQAAQP
+788 EMFDAETGEVMIAPAKPARPAKVKPSPSTQNTLPAEVESDTAA
-797 APKEPPADPVASMSE
+797 ASMSE
-812 EELRA
+812 ADLRA

-830 GWSKPLLAEKK
+830 GWTKPLLAEKK

-854 KASAG
+854 EGAAD
-859 AIKAAEAQ
+859 AIKTAEAQ

-1018 GTKVAAAKA
+1018 ATKVAAAKV
-1027 VEPQTP
+1027 VEPQAP
-1033 AAVVEMPSAS
+1033 EAVVEEPSAS

-1053 VTKPAVKRRA
+1053 VTKPAVKRRP

-1115 PLNNYAIERAM
+1115 SLNNYVIERAM

-1138 AVAEPGVDPAVG
+1138 AVAEPDADRSVG

-1219 VDGMTIAGAYIEAGM
+1219 VDGMTIAGAYIEAGV

-1274 STPKESRAA
+1274 STPEESRAA
-1283 HAELLKPGLPAEEAV
+1283 HAELLKPGLPVEEAV

-1358 AAYMRAVAAALRPL
+1358 AAYMRSVAAALRPL

-1408 ANGTNI
+1408 ASGTNV

-1483 DEVLP
+1483 GEVLSAEEADTSASDEGADTASTEA
-1488 AEEEEAPTATAA
+1488 AEEE
-1500 TPPAKIED
+1500 
-1508 FGEKLLGARK
+1508 
-1518 DYAQSLKERMAEAEG
+1518 
-1533 IDVSAEPLSVSWPE
+1533 VAEP
-1547 PNYQKLLEDGVE
+1547 
-1559 DYVVASVRALRDA
+1559 
-1572 VPAKP
+1572 
-1577 QKAWKLKG
+1577 
-1585 WAENVRQLRDYAN
+1585 
-1598 GLLNNTETGTAF
+1598 
-1610 RALVK
+1610 
-1615 EPGGKRA
+1615 
-1622 MEELEGAIDL
+1622 
-1632 YLAAGHGQSLK
+1632 
-1643 GLSVRFHHYS
+1643 
-1653 LYRGERDVSIW
+1653 
-1664 AVEKRAKGTG
+1664 
-1674 WSNWPQE
+1674 
-1681 IATGQTKQ
+1681 
-1689 EAIDGF
+1689 
-1695 LAKLATGGLAPK
+1695 
-1707 DSGRAVRFDIYSKR
+1707 DS
-1721 GVAQRFFIGKK
+1721 
-1732 IGTEY
+1732 
-1737 VDLQS
+1737 
-1742 FDTAAEARTYLR
+1742 
-1754 ANQDALV
+1754 
-1761 AQLTAYRDIPPERRT
+1761 
-1776 VNAPRVGVDH
+1776 
-1786 RSGGDVTPE
+1786 
-1795 LFAERFGFRGVQF
+1795 
-1808 GNYVEDQRRQEDL
+1808 
-1821 NEAYDALL
+1821 
-1829 DMAGVLNV
+1829 
-1837 PARSLSLGGQLG
+1837 
-1849 LAFGARGKGGVGA
+1849 
-1862 ASAHYEP
+1862 
-1869 GNVVINLTKGRGAG
+1869 
-1883 SLAHEWWHALDNYF
+1883 
-1897 SRMGGNAAGF
+1897 
-1907 LTDTG
+1907 
-1912 AADENVRPEMV
+1912 
-1923 WAFRNVMEAIRKSAI
+1923 
-1938 LMRSKELDKRRTRAY
+1938 
-1953 WATDVEM
+1953 
-1960 SARTFESYV
+1960 
-1969 IARLADAEHANDYLA
+1969 ADAESA
-1984 NVVSPEAFLIPE
+1984 PEVE
-1996 AYPYPT
+1996 S
-2002 AEEMPAIRAAFD
+2002 AETE
-2014 EFFQAIEARPVG
+2014 PV
-2026 DDIALFSEAAEP
+2026 DDDVDLFSEALEP
-2038 IAAGDMFASPD
+2038 IPAGDMFASPD

-2057 SKFGPAIQRWI
+2057 SKFAPAIQRWI

-2168 LRRGKIVHSEPMVG
+2168 LRRGKIVHSEPLIG
-2182 AYGGGTAYFVAAPIR
+2182 ASDGGMAYFVAAPIR
-2197 MGNQDMIEIVMIRSD
+2197 MGNQDMVEIVMIKSSR
-2212 NNAQRMYVH
+2212 NAKRMYVH

-2234 KTSAYAAEAGMR
+2234 KTSGQAAGADVH

-2265 PEDDASLASQAQ
+2265 PEDDASLASEAQ

-2331 GRLYSNATGLL
+2331 GRLYSNAAGLL

-2347 DVSPFWLA
+2347 DVSPFLLA

-2416 SAQLQSLAI
+2416 PAQLQSLAI

-2432 VAVTN
+2432 FAVTN

-2442 RYSRRGPTVEEIDAA
+2442 RYSRVVPSEREVAEA
-2457 TPSIVRS
+2457 TPDLISNAITKAMDGRASILGWIPLRPL
-2464 KLTDAMGGDFNV
+2464 LTE
-2476 LATLPHDVLAG
+2476 LAG
-2487 EFALDHNLTAMKDY
+2487 RIPAAREYLDLKQAMDALRDKWHAKADDVAQPWLRFRVLNREGN
-2501 LKLKRQMDSARD
+2501 LKL
-2513 TWHGKTAEVAKAW
+2513 
-2526 LIFQKTA
+2526 
-2533 GNKVNQDMMDLMH
+2533 MDLMH

-2589 DRQRRSDHS
+2589 DRQRRADHEN
-2598 DLSKTWDAL
+2598 L
-2607 PKKARELYVRVRDT
+2607 KKAWDELPMKARQIYVNVRDA

-2626 DAFEKALL
+2626 DAFEQVLL
-2634 DNLSKALDIR
+2634 DNLSKALDIKF
-2644 HRQVKDTYDAEV
+2644 RQAKRSYDAEM
-2656 IRIADSDLSEEAKQA
+2656 IRIADSELSEEAKQA

-2699 AFFETRNISGPYF
+2699 AFFETNDLSGPYF

-2718 NYFATARDKE
+2718 NFFVSARDKK
-2728 SGDIVGFSRFETE
+2728 SGEVASFSRFESPKE
-2741 GAQQA
+2741 QQDFA
-2746 FVAEMKKEGYAVEHG
+2746 REMRAIGHDVTVG
-2761 VLGAGGGLRDQV
+2761 VLEDAGALKKQV
-2773 DPQFVVDVET
+2773 DARFITDIEA
-2783 ILEGADIS
+2783 ILEGADVTDS
-2791 DAVRD
+2791 VRD

-2802 LETLPDMSLRK
+2802 LETMPDMSVRTN
-2813 SRIHRKGTAGFT
+2813 RIHRKGRAGFSR
-2825 TDAMRAFANH
+2825 DALRAFGSH
-2835 MFHGSHQLARLQHA
+2835 MFHGSHQLARLKYA
-2849 LDMEDALDQAEKQA
+2849 LDLDEAIALARDQAKTMPDPV
-2863 ERAKD
+2863 RAGL
-2868 PNRAKMIVNEMR
+2868 IVNEMER
-2880 RRHAFTM
+2880 RNQFVM
-2887 NPTGSPW
+2887 NPTGGPIA
-2894 SQFATSMAFIWFLSW
+2894 QTIT
-2909 RPSAALA
+2909 SAAFVYHLSVSPA
-2916 NLGQTA
+2916 AALVNVAQTA
-2922 VMGVPMLAA
+2922 VMGVPILAA
-2931 YEGSYRSM
+2931 YEGSSGRGVS
-2939 ARASFELTK
+2939 RASFELTK
-2948 ALKDFAAGR
+2948 ALKDFTAGK
-2957 GHAQNAASLSADE
+2957 GHAAKAGALSEQERD
-2970 KRAMEAA
+2970 AMLQA
-2977 YETGVI
+2977 YETGLI
-2983 DRTQSHDLAGLS
+2983 ERTQSHDLAGVG
-2995 ETGIK
+2995 ETGVEYSPIRTK
-3000 YRPGPAILMEVIS
+3000 VMGYIS
-3013 WSFHHTERLNRE
+3013 LAFHHTERMNRE

-3036 RKGEGHEQ
+3036 RKGEPHNM
-3044 AIDTAGDLTWKSHFN
+3044 AIKTASNLTWKIHFD
-3059 YTNTAR
+3059 YQNTSR
-3065 PRFMQGDV
+3065 PRIMQSDF
-3073 AKMFLVFR
+3073 AKVVLTFK

-3087 LARLIRDTHQAFKGR
+3087 LWRLFRDVRQSLSKKGVT
-3102 SAAERKQARI
+3102 AAERREARM
-3112 QLIGVTGMMMF
+3112 QLAGVTGMMMLT
-3123 SAGITGTWGYGIT
+3123 AGIRGTWMYGVAMLLASMFFGDDT
-3136 MAIAQAIGA
+3136 EDDFAKAII
-3145 LMGSDDDPEEEFK
+3145 
-3158 ASVRAT
+3158 AT
-3164 LGNRLGNAALEGVP
+3164 LGRRAGGMALNGVP
-3178 GATLGI
+3178 GDTLGVD
-3184 SLSERIGMPDLW
+3184 LSRRIGMPDLW
-3196 FRSPDRELEGRA
+3196 FQSPDRELEGGTEFDYWLLQFA
-3208 AWEYYA
+3208 
-3214 MQSMGAAVAMG
+3214 G
-3225 GNWWAGIDQAVNE
+3225 AGIGILRNTWIGTSMIAD
-3238 GQIYRGIETAAPN
+3238 GKIYRGVETILPKFA
-3251 AIKDPMRLYR
+3251 KDLMRSAR
-3261 YASEGAVS
+3261 YMTEGARTLNGDPLIENMDASDV
-3269 LKGDIVKDE
+3269 LK
-3278 FSTLELFYQ
+3278 Q
-3287 ALGFTPASLA
+3287 ALGFTPIELA
-3297 RQYEENRANKNKEQR
+3297 ELYDHNRSKKNKEKRILDQR
-3312 ITDRRRRILVDFD
+3312 SEILADFDLAIQQGKDTGPIVARIEKFNKENPDDPVSPRGVRQSMRTRRRM
-3325 KAVRAGSSTADVEKR
+3325 
-3340 IDLFNEAHPSWA
+3340 
-3352 IKAKDVR
+3352 
-3359 RSLRSRERRRAEM
+3359 RER
-3372 RNGIYI
+3372 NQGGVYL
-3378 NPKLAGEMRF
+3378 NPKLAARLN
-3388 EAADGGGE
+3388 E
-3396 EAQE
+3396 EATPLIYSGDDSE

>member
-1 MGVIDLSPP
+1 MAKSIFQLSPLDAETQRQSQGMGVIDLSTP

-19 PPAAPA
+19 PPASPA
-25 ASAGSRSDGR
+25 VSAGARSDGR

-170 RYAGRPPSG
+170 RYAGLPPSG

-187 EKGTGSGEVSA
+187 EKGAGSGEVSA
-198 DAVSALVGKPSRAK
+198 DAISAVVGKPSRAK

-219 IENPNDV
+219 IENPNDL

-235 EAQRKPDEAGLSE
+235 EGRRKPDEAGLSE

-507 MPSSPAPT
+507 MPSPPAPI
-515 AQEDAPQPAPPDPM
+515 AQEGAPQPA
-529 APAEPS
+529 APAPLASTEPS
-535 PPAPAAPAEPE
+535 VPAAAAPTEPV
-546 PVVPP
+546 PVVP
-551 APAPSGPLGRALARG
+551 PAPSGPLGRALARG

-581 PNAPLAPLVLATDG
+581 PNTPLAPLVLATDG
-595 TEYPVRL
+595 VEYPVRL

-639 VKPDLTAEAPA
+639 VKPDLTAEAPSPA
-650 PAPADELPEVVAPAT
+650 PSPAPADELQEVVPPAP

-673 KEELTGSPQDLANS
+673 KEELTGSTATDDLFDA
-687 ASDIAEGMKGMA
+687 D
-699 VGISDGLVDMYHA
+699 
-712 QASAGAVKD
+712 
-721 KSGTTSPILQ
+721 
-731 VAKKVRERRGGAE
+731 
-744 LTRDEVEAIARAVD
+744 
-758 GVTVTGK
+758 
-765 ERQAALRGIVE
+765 
-776 QFAPDR
+776 
-782 VDPETG
+782 TG
-788 EIVEQAAQP
+788 EVMVAPAKPARPAKVKPSPSTQNMAPAEVKSDTAA
-797 APKEPPADPVASMSE
+797 ASMSE
-812 EELRA
+812 ADLRA

-830 GWSKPLLAEKK
+830 GWTKPLLAEKK

-854 KASAG
+854 EAPSD

-867 AATSPLNDLPE
+867 AATSPLNELPE

-948 NPVFIVDQVNKD
+948 NPVFIVDQVNQD
-960 GSFDEHKVMVGF
+960 GSFDEHKVMIGF

-1018 GTKVAAAKA
+1018 GTKVAAAKV
-1027 VEPQTP
+1027 VEPQAP
-1033 AAVVEMPSAS
+1033 EAVVEEPSAS

-1053 VTKPAVKRRA
+1053 VTKPATQRRP

-1115 PLNNYAIERAM
+1115 SLNNYVIERAM

-1132 IAPEVV
+1132 IAPEVA
-1138 AVAEPGVDPAVG
+1138 AVAEPDADRSVG

-1219 VDGMTIAGAYIEAGM
+1219 VDGMTIAGAYIEAGV

-1274 STPKESRAA
+1274 STPEESRAA
-1283 HAELLKPGLPAEEAV
+1283 HAELLKPGLPAEGAV

-1305 RPKREKPAAAGSR
+1305 TPKREKPAAAGSR

-1358 AAYMRAVAAALRPL
+1358 AAYMRSVAAALRPL

-1408 ANGTNI
+1408 ASGTNV

-1488 AEEEEAPTATAA
+1488 AEEEAPTATAA

-1533 IDVSAEPLSVSWPE
+1533 VDVSAEPLSVSWPE

-1559 DYVVASVRALRDA
+1559 DYVVASARALRDA

-1598 GLLNNTETGTAF
+1598 GLLNNTETGAAF

-1632 YLAAGHGQSLK
+1632 YLAAGHAQSLK

-1653 LYRGERDVSIW
+1653 LYRGERDVSLW

-1695 LAKLATGGLAPK
+1695 LAKLAAGGLAPK

-1721 GVAQRFFIGKK
+1721 GVAQRFYIGKK

-1754 ANQDALV
+1754 ENQDALV
-1761 AQLTAYRDIPPERRT
+1761 AQLAAYRDIPPERRT

-1869 GNVVINLTKGRGAG
+1869 GSVVINLTKGRGAG

-1984 NVVSPEAFLIPE
+1984 NVVSPDAFLIPE

-2168 LRRGKIVHSEPMVG
+2168 LRRGKIVHSEPLVG
-2182 AYGGGTAYFVAAPIR
+2182 ASDGGMAYFVAAPIR
-2197 MGNQDMIEIVMIRSD
+2197 MGNQDMVEIVMIKSSR
-2212 NNAQRMYVH
+2212 NAKRMYVH

-2234 KTSAYAAEAGMR
+2234 KTSGQAAGADVH

-2265 PEDDASLASQAQ
+2265 PEDDTSLASQAQ
-2277 SGVQGLTT
+2277 AGVQGLTT

-2331 GRLYSNATGLL
+2331 GRLYSNAAGLL

-2347 DVSPFWLA
+2347 EVSPFWLA

-2416 SAQLQSLAI
+2416 PAQLQSLAI

-2432 VAVTN
+2432 FAVTN

-2442 RYSRRGPTVEEIDAA
+2442 RYSRVVPSEREVAEA
-2457 TPSIVRS
+2457 TPGLISNAITKAMDGRASILGWIPLRPL
-2464 KLTDAMGGDFNV
+2464 LTE
-2476 LATLPHDVLAG
+2476 LAG
-2487 EFALDHNLTAMKDY
+2487 RIPAAREYLDLKQAMDALRDKWHAKADDVAQPWLRFRVLNREGN
-2501 LKLKRQMDSARD
+2501 LKL
-2513 TWHGKTAEVAKAW
+2513 
-2526 LIFQKTA
+2526 
-2533 GNKVNQDMMDLMH
+2533 MDLMH

-2589 DRQRRSDHS
+2589 DRQRRADHEN
-2598 DLSKTWDAL
+2598 L
-2607 PKKARELYVRVRDT
+2607 KKAWDELPMKARQIYVNVRDA

-2626 DAFEKALL
+2626 DAFEQVLL
-2634 DNLSKALDIR
+2634 DNLSKALDIKF
-2644 HRQVKDTYDAEV
+2644 RQAKRSYDAEM
-2656 IRIADSDLSEEAKQA
+2656 IRIADSELSEEAKQA

-2699 AFFETRNISGPYF
+2699 AFFETNDLSGPYF

-2718 NYFATARDKE
+2718 NFFVSARDKK
-2728 SGDIVGFSRFETE
+2728 SGEVASFSRFESPKE
-2741 GAQQA
+2741 QQDFA
-2746 FVAEMKKEGYAVEHG
+2746 REMRAIGHDVTVG
-2761 VLGAGGGLRDQV
+2761 VLEDAGALKKQV
-2773 DPQFVVDVET
+2773 DARFITDIEA
-2783 ILEGADIS
+2783 ILEGADVTDS
-2791 DAVRD
+2791 VRD

-2802 LETLPDMSLRK
+2802 LETMPDMSVRTN
-2813 SRIHRKGTAGFT
+2813 RIHRKGRAGFSR
-2825 TDAMRAFANH
+2825 DALRAFGSH
-2835 MFHGSHQLARLQHA
+2835 MFHGSHQLARLKYA
-2849 LDMEDALDQAEKQA
+2849 LDLDEAIALARDQAKTMPDPV
-2863 ERAKD
+2863 RAGL
-2868 PNRAKMIVNEMR
+2868 IVNEMER
-2880 RRHAFTM
+2880 RNQFVM
-2887 NPTGSPW
+2887 NPTGGPIA
-2894 SQFATSMAFIWFLSW
+2894 QTIT
-2909 RPSAALA
+2909 SAAFVYHLSVSPA
-2916 NLGQTA
+2916 AALVNVAQTA
-2922 VMGVPMLAA
+2922 VMGVPILAA
-2931 YEGSYRSM
+2931 YEGSSGRGVS
-2939 ARASFELTK
+2939 RASFELTK
-2948 ALKDFAAGR
+2948 ALKDFTAGK
-2957 GHAQNAASLSADE
+2957 GHAAKAGALNEQERD
-2970 KRAMEAA
+2970 AMLQA
-2977 YETGVI
+2977 YETGLI
-2983 DRTQSHDLAGLS
+2983 ERTQSHDLAGVG
-2995 ETGIK
+2995 ETGVEYSPIRTK
-3000 YRPGPAILMEVIS
+3000 VMGYIS
-3013 WSFHHTERLNRE
+3013 LAFHHTERMNRE
-3025 VTFLAAYRMAR
+3025 VTFLAAYRMAH
-3036 RKGEGHEQ
+3036 RKGEPHNM
-3044 AIDTAGDLTWKSHFN
+3044 AIKTASNLTWKIHFD
-3059 YTNTAR
+3059 YQNTSR
-3065 PRFMQGDV
+3065 PRIMQSDF
-3073 AKMFLVFR
+3073 AKVVLTFK

-3087 LARLIRDTHQAFKGR
+3087 LWRLFRDVRQSLSKKGVT
-3102 SAAERKQARI
+3102 AAERREARM
-3112 QLIGVTGMMMF
+3112 QLAGVTGMMMLT
-3123 SAGITGTWGYGIT
+3123 AGIRGTWMYGVA
-3136 MAIAQAIGA
+3136 MLLASMFFGDDAEDDFAKAII
-3145 LMGSDDDPEEEFK
+3145 
-3158 ASVRAT
+3158 AT
-3164 LGNRLGNAALEGVP
+3164 LGRRAGGMALNGVP
-3178 GATLGI
+3178 GDTLGVD
-3184 SLSERIGMPDLW
+3184 LSRRIGMPDLW
-3196 FRSPDRELEGRA
+3196 FQSPERELEGGTEFDYWLLQFA
-3208 AWEYYA
+3208 
-3214 MQSMGAAVAMG
+3214 G
-3225 GNWWAGIDQAVNE
+3225 AGIGILRNTWIGTSMIAD
-3238 GQIYRGIETAAPN
+3238 GKIYRGVETILPKFA
-3251 AIKDPMRLYR
+3251 KDLMRSAR
-3261 YASEGAVS
+3261 YMTEGART
-3269 LKGDIVKDE
+3269 LKGDPLIENMDASDVLK
-3278 FSTLELFYQ
+3278 Q
-3287 ALGFTPASLA
+3287 ALGFTPIELA
-3297 RQYEENRANKNKEQR
+3297 ELYDHNRSKKNKEKRILDQR
-3312 ITDRRRRILVDFD
+3312 SEILADFDLAIQQGKDTGPIVARIEKFNKENPDDPVSPRGVRQSMRTRRRM
-3325 KAVRAGSSTADVEKR
+3325 
-3340 IDLFNEAHPSWA
+3340 
-3352 IKAKDVR
+3352 
-3359 RSLRSRERRRAEM
+3359 RER
-3372 RNGIYI
+3372 NQGGVYL
-3378 NPKLAGEMRF
+3378 NPKLAARLN
-3388 EAADGGGE
+3388 E
-3396 EAQE
+3396 EATPLIYSGDDSE